1 MGGAAVAGE
10 AWRGNWEGLA
20 DDKRSRACERGL
32 MSELIKP
39 DAAVAAGQ
47 DTIRAE
53 ARALDMM
60 AQALAGPL
68 REPFVHAARLLA
80 DAKGRVIVSGMGK
93 SGHIARKIAATLAS
107 TGTPAQFV
115 HPAEASHGD
124 LGMIVEQDCVLAIS
138 RSGETAELSDLL
150 YHCHRLG
157 VPVIGMTFK
166 PNSTLAKA
174 STAALVLPDCGEASE
189 EAPAPTTSTTMCL
202 AMGDALAVALLKA
215 RGFTADHFGAIHP
228 GGKLGAALKRVRD
241 LMRVGEGDPLI
252 APDLPVPDALA
263 AMSKVGIGVAGVVE
277 NGKLIGVI
285 TDGDVRRRLT
295 PEMFARDA
303 RALMTPN
310 PKTISPDA
318 PVADAIAIMNAKRI
332 TILFA
337 VEDGAPVG
345 VVHMHDLL
353 AAGVR

>member
-1 MGGAAVAGE
+1 MSMNVDARAA
-10 AWRGNWEGLA
+10 
-20 DDKRSRACERGL
+20 
-32 MSELIKP
+32 I
-39 DAAVAAGQ
+39 AVGQ
-47 DTIRAE
+47 ETIRTE
-53 ARALDMM
+53 ARALD
-60 AQALAGPL
+60 QLCEALAGVL
-68 REPFVHAARLLA
+68 AEPFAESVALLA
-80 DAKGRVIVSGMGK
+80 NTKSRVIVSGMGK

-124 LGMIVEQDCVLAIS
+124 LGMIVENDCVLAIS

-150 YHCHRLG
+150 YHCHRIG
-157 VPVIGMTFK
+157 IPIIGMTFK
-166 PNSTLAKA
+166 AQSTLARA
-174 STAALVLPDCGEASE
+174 STAALVMPDCGEASD
-189 EAPAPTTSTTMCL
+189 EAPAPTVSTTMCL
-202 AMGDALAVALLKA
+202 ALGDALAVALLKA

-241 LMRVGEGDPLI
+241 IMRVGQSDPLI
-252 APDLPVPDALA
+252 SPSTPVPEALK
-263 AMSKVGIGVAGVVE
+263 AMSAGGIGAAGVIE
-277 NGKLIGVI
+277 NGKLIGII
-285 TDGDVRRRLT
+285 TDGDLRRRLT
-295 PEMFARDA
+295 PDIFARDA

-310 PKTISPDA
+310 PKTIAPDA

-332 TILFA
+332 TLLFA